1 VFEDGGFKHRI
12 ASIDISNFSNI
23 FAAIAEAKSLN
34 LALPDAI
41 VDVILGNIGHNSS
54 DKNFL
59 LIISASYAYMNKVNA
74 EPASEFYP
82 APQSIS
88 SQVGSTLFVIRCK

>member
-1 VFEDGGFKHRI
+1 MSLTLAAKNAIIVVIG
-12 ASIDISNFSNI
+12 
-23 FAAIAEAKSLN
+23 AIAEAKSLN

-59 LIISASYAYMNKVNA
+59 LITSASPLALL
-74 EPASEFYP
+74 S
-82 APQSIS
+82 
-88 SQVGSTLFVIRCK
+88 